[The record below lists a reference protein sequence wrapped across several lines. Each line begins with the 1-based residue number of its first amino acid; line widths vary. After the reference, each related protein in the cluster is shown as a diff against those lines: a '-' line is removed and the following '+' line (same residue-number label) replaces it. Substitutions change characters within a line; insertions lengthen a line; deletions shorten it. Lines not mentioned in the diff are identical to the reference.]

1 MSLWRILHPSTAM
14 YIFFVTLLSIP
25 ESSFSA
31 AFKMFD
37 LDHNGKI
44 ELEEFK
50 KVMTLMQ
57 SINRQGASHRGG
69 LRIGLKVSKSMED
82 GGILEYFFGKDG
94 KRCLQ
99 HDEFVQF
106 LRDLQDE
113 IVNLE
118 FAHYDHMA
126 KGTIS
131 AKDFALSMV
140 ASSDI
145 NHIGK
150 FLDRAEEVD
159 GLPHLR
165 DKRFSLEEFKSLA
178 QLRKSL
184 QPLSLAIFSYGRV
197 NGGLLTKQDLQRAAH
212 HVCGV
217 KLSESMVDLIFHV
230 FDANRDGRLSSEE
243 FLRALQRKEGDLRQ
257 VTTVTGVTGLVA
269 CWLNCSRK
277 CSLMHTSF

>member
-1 MSLWRILHPSTAM
+1 MEIRTEKGVFNYEKRMRLQSSPEKVLIKPSNG

-37 LDHNGKI
+37 LDHNG
-44 ELEEFK
+44 
-50 KVMTLMQ
+50 
-57 SINRQGASHRGG
+57 S
-69 LRIGLKVSKSMED
+69 RI
-82 GGILEYFFGKDG
+82 
-94 KRCLQ
+94 
-99 HDEFVQF
+99 VQ
-106 LRDLQDE
+106 L

-159 GLPHLR
+159 GLLISEISGFFFGGVQVLGSATQKSQAAVSP
-165 DKRFSLEEFKSLA
+165 FSAMAE
-178 QLRKSL
+178 
-184 QPLSLAIFSYGRV
+184 
-197 NGGLLTKQDLQRAAH
+197 
-212 HVCGV
+212 
-217 KLSESMVDLIFHV
+217 
-230 FDANRDGRLSSEE
+230 
-243 FLRALQRKEGDLRQ
+243 
-257 VTTVTGVTGLVA
+257 
-269 CWLNCSRK
+269 
-277 CSLMHTSF
+277 